1 MTENL
6 ERARLFQE
14 RVQTYLKA
22 GLLHEGTHLKEN
34 WRTFSY
40 ILATLPIKDLY
51 HVTTSYNVKSIF
63 EHGGLI
69 PYAKHQKEGISA
81 HCIRCQEG
89 SNADFVH
96 LSFCPDKNSSNA
108 IKQMKWPAVQLTID
122 PIAALLKGTTFRYGW
137 DISTNQYCNGETT
150 ENLLEINFDAELQA
164 LTPYLQEQAKQNE
177 LEAEPQ
183 SDYRN
188 AVILV
193 PNKVPSFLIKD
204 IKLL

>member
-6 ERARLFQE
+6 ELAHRFQE
-14 RVQTYLKA
+14 RVHAYLEA

-40 ILATLPIKDLY
+40 ILSTLPIKELY
-51 HVTTSYNVKSIF
+51 HITPCYDVKSIF
-63 EHGGLI
+63 THGGLI
-69 PYAKHQKEGISA
+69 PYAKHQEEGIST
-81 HCIRCQEG
+81 HCIRCAEE

-96 LSFCPDKNSSNA
+96 LSFCPDKNSLNA
-108 IKQMKWPAVQLTID
+108 IKQMNWPAVQLTID
-122 PIAALLKGTTFRYGW
+122 PIAALLKGTAFRYW
-137 DISTNQYCNGETT
+137 DISTKQDSKGETT
-150 ENLLEINFDAELQA
+150 ENLLEINFDEEFKAPSQYLEQQA
-164 LTPYLQEQAKQNE
+164 TPTE